1 MNDLIGKYR
10 ISEALMAIYKLF
22 WDQFAS
28 WYLEIIKPSFGT
40 PIDSKTYNSTL
51 EFFERQLLL
60 LHPFMPFITEELWQ
74 NVRTRHSNES
84 IMTQSIL
91 NLAGTFNENILNNFE
106 TCQKIVSEVRNIRTQ
121 KNITFKEKLTLEA
134 VDTNPVGNLNP
145 IILKMANLEEI
156 KVVKTKSVG
165 ALSFMLGTSEFAV
178 CLGNLADIESE
189 LAKLKA
195 DLAHLEKFLLGVT
208 RKLENKNFVANAPQA
223 VVENERKKMADTCSK
238 IATIKEN
245 IRSLKI

>member
-1 MNDLIGKYR
+1 
-10 ISEALMAIYKLF
+10 
-22 WDQFAS
+22 
-28 WYLEIIKPSFGT
+28 
-40 PIDSKTYNSTL
+40 
-51 EFFERQLLL
+51 
-60 LHPFMPFITEELWQ
+60 
-74 NVRTRHSNES
+74 
-84 IMTQSIL
+84 MTQSIL